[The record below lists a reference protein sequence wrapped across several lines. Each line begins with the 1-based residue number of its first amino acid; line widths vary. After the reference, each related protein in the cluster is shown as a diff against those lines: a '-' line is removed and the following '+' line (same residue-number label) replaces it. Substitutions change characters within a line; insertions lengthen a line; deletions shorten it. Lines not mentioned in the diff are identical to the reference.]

1 LRALRAETERHP
13 HGGMHFYP
21 EQGQLMRL
29 LIELTGAKEVL
40 KIGVFTGYSTLS
52 VTLTLP
58 HDDRLIAC

>member
-1 LRALRAETERHP
+1 
-13 HGGMHFYP
+13 
-21 EQGQLMRL
+21 MRL

-58 HDDRLIAC
+58 HDERLIAC